1 MKTYRI
7 TNLMKTYKITEGFQ
21 GRAVKRNKAE
31 ENFFMRYIPK
41 DILKDCIQYKMMRET
56 EKLRKFFENKGWARR
71 EEKYDF
77 CFEKGI
83 DAIYTKG
90 TRTITINVYDAML
103 DD

>member
-7 TNLMKTYKITEGFQ
+7 TKGNKSRIVRME
-21 GRAVKRNKAE
+21 KAE
-31 ENFFMRYIPK
+31 ENFCFRYIPK
-41 DILKDCIQYKMMRET
+41 EILKDCVQYKMIKET